1 MANILLA
8 CIEPLFS
15 AGASSALKDQAHEV
29 PTCVFNGAAAI
40 AALRS
45 TAPDLLVLDFMLP
58 DTNGTEVL
66 QWLRQ
71 SGRNLP
77 VLVLGNDYQPHFI
90 DLARQYGAAGYLS
103 RSEPPEQLL
112 LAVRTLLSGRTFFP
126 RHAFEDVSRRPG
138 DRQES
143 RLLATLSPRELTV
156 MKQLAQGNP
165 IKSIAATMKLSPS
178 AVSTYKTRLFQKL
191 DLHSNAD
198 LLAFA
203 WRHGVAPAAG
213 LGKMHFAS
221 GQGPRLQEFI
231 EMLPFP
237 TALRARD
244 GALLLCNQSFAD
256 LHGLSRQACLGM
268 EIAPNGIAREQLTE
282 QVRRGYLKAVAD
294 ARSFVS
300 DFVAH
305 FPQGPRTVRVWGV
318 PHRDESGQ
326 VLGMLCAIVDVSDF
340 DSEVAQLTQAQQRML
355 SLRQLRTHFFI
366 AECKRFEEQLSILE
380 EQLADLAKSTP
391 EAASLRNPV
400 GMLKRHTELLL
411 ELAELDQGSRV
422 PLPETCD
429 LNALTNQAV
438 ETFARRYAASVTLS
452 LPQTATCA
460 WMDAGLYGELLATAL
475 AFVSAESS
483 ANLHVEARQEYRGHG
498 ESVWRID
505 VNTPDAG
512 LPFDRF
518 DAHLGLARRLAPLIR
533 ASLTFSGLPLRL
545 PCVIELQLLSGPEP
559 PPSPPA

>member
-1 MANILLA
+1 
-8 CIEPLFS
+8 
-15 AGASSALKDQAHEV
+15 
-29 PTCVFNGAAAI
+29 
-40 AALRS
+40 
-45 TAPDLLVLDFMLP
+45 
-58 DTNGTEVL
+58 
-66 QWLRQ
+66 
-71 SGRNLP
+71 
-77 VLVLGNDYQPHFI
+77 
-90 DLARQYGAAGYLS
+90 
-103 RSEPPEQLL
+103 
-112 LAVRTLLSGRTFFP
+112 
-126 RHAFEDVSRRPG
+126 
-138 DRQES
+138 
-143 RLLATLSPRELTV
+143 
-156 MKQLAQGNP
+156 
-165 IKSIAATMKLSPS
+165 
-178 AVSTYKTRLFQKL
+178 
-191 DLHSNAD
+191 
-198 LLAFA
+198 
-203 WRHGVAPAAG
+203 
-213 LGKMHFAS
+213 
-221 GQGPRLQEFI
+221 
-231 EMLPFP
+231 
-237 TALRARD
+237 
-244 GALLLCNQSFAD
+244 
-256 LHGLSRQACLGM
+256 
-268 EIAPNGIAREQLTE
+268 
-282 QVRRGYLKAVAD
+282 
-294 ARSFVS
+294 
-300 DFVAH
+300 
-305 FPQGPRTVRVWGV
+305 V

-411 ELAELDQGSRV
+411 ELAELDQGNRV

-429 LNALTNQAV
+429 LSALTNQAL

-460 WMDAGLYGELLATAL
+460 WMDAELYGELLATAL

-559 PPSPPA
+559 PFGPPPSPST